1 MAQQSHGAIAHPG
14 KYSASSRT
22 KTAYSVAIFAG
33 LLLFVLALMKDPA
46 RAWHSY
52 LASYFFFTCLAL
64 GALFFTA
71 LQYVVSAG
79 WSVTIRRFME
89 AMTSYLPIAAVS
101 TVVLVAGMKWLY
113 EWADKDLVA
122 HDAILLGKAA
132 YLNVTFFTIR
142 LAIFFGAWILLRMF
156 IVGNSLQQDKD
167 GNEMHTIKNVKY
179 SVIFLLVFAIS
190 FSLFSVDTLMSLQPH
205 WYSTMW
211 GVYCFS
217 GLFQSTLACLTI
229 ITCLMIKKGLVR
241 GLVNE
246 NHLHDLGKFLKGFT
260 VFMAYIGFSQ
270 FLLIWYANLPEETIF
285 YLARSTGGWMTA
297 SLSLL
302 IFKFVVPFLLLLPK
316 AAKRNPTHMIMVSV
330 IILIMQF
337 VDIHWM
343 IYPNLDSTHYLMGWQ
358 EAGPFLM
365 LGGLFLYSV
374 TNFLSKNSLVP
385 MRDPRLEESVHHH
398 VTY

>member
-1 MAQQSHGAIAHPG
+1 MAQHSHGAIAQPG
-14 KYSASSRT
+14 KYGASNRT
-22 KTAYSVAIFAG
+22 KTAYSVAVFAG
-33 LLLFVLALMKDPA
+33 LLLFVLSIMKDPA

-52 LASYFFFTCLAL
+52 LASYFFFTCLAI
-64 GALFFTA
+64 GAMFFTA
-71 LQYVVSAG
+71 IQFTVKAG

-89 AMTSYLPIAAVS
+89 ALTSYLPIAAAS
-101 TVVLVAGMKWLY
+101 TVVLLFGLKYLY
-113 EWADKDLVA
+113 LWVDKDVVA
-122 HDAILLGKAA
+122 HDAILLGKSS
-132 YLNVTFFTIR
+132 YLNVGFFLVR
-142 LAIFFGAWILLRMF
+142 LVVFFGVWILLRNM
-156 IVGNSLQQDKD
+156 IVGNSLKQDKD
-167 GNEMHTIKNVKY
+167 GDEMHTVKNTKY
-179 SVIFLLVFAIS
+179 SVIFLLIFAIS

-217 GLFQSTLACLTI
+217 GMFQSTLACLTI
-229 ITCLMIKKGLVR
+229 ITCMMIKKGLVR

-302 IFKFVVPFLLLLPK
+302 VFKFIVPFLLLLPK
-316 AAKRNPTHMIMVSV
+316 AAKRNPNHLIMVSTIV
-330 IILIMQF
+330 LIMQY

-343 IYPNLDSTHYLMGWQ
+343 IYPNLDSANYLMGWQ

-385 MRDPRLEESVHHH
+385 MRDPRLEESVYHV